1 MQNVCIPG
9 LAVGSCLLPVP
20 LGSVMARML
29 MELLRKQD
37 GSSVTL
43 RRCWWQTKSQS
54 SWGMDIPV
62 SGKALDSSKEAGSER
77 SARYG
82 LCHCRSDATLEA
94 RWKTA
99 SATLL
104 HRLDTPAKERHTAFY
119 HFIKYE
125 SFFVR
130 ENLWC

>member
-1 MQNVCIPG
+1 MGARSHCEDAGGRQSRRAAGVWIF
-9 LAVGSCLLPVP
+9 LSQARLWTAAKKQAQKEVP
-20 LGSVMARML
+20 DM
-29 MELLRKQD
+29 
-37 GSSVTL
+37 
-43 RRCWWQTKSQS
+43 
-54 SWGMDIPV
+54 
-62 SGKALDSSKEAGSER
+62 
-77 SARYG
+77 G